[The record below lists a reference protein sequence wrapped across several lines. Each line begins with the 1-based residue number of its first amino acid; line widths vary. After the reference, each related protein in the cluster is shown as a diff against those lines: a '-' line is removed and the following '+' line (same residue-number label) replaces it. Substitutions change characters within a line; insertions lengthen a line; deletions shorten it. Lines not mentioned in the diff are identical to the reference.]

1 MTWYPG
7 SSAGFQ
13 KRFCRKC
20 EVYLSIHVWFWLTA
34 IWISS
39 TSCSLCFSWLT
50 TSCTTVFYSFVQ
62 LFSEILIF
70 SLDKAKE
77 NSRKLDKESKA
88 YKRSRDDDR
97 ARLVSFVFVFL
108 ITLIE
113 FIYKRYIVIL
123 QQKFPK
129 VFSFFLATF
138 RPFYRLEWQHLKKSK
153 TVETLPSNAVLKKQC
168 NFYKIC
174 REKFTK
180 NFFFNIFFISLSHFT
195 CCSFWNS

>member
-1 MTWYPG
+1 MINPALWPHDQALCMTWYPG

-20 EVYLSIHVWFWLTA
+20 EVYPSIHVWFWLTA

-113 FIYKRYIVIL
+113 FIYKRYIVPSTEIS
-123 QQKFPK
+123 QGFH
-129 VFSFFLATF
+129 FFLWRRFDLSTALSDNTW
-138 RPFYRLEWQHLKKSK
+138 RKVKRSK
-153 TVETLPSNAVLKKQC
+153 PCHQMQC
-168 NFYKIC
+168 
-174 REKFTK
+174 
-180 NFFFNIFFISLSHFT
+180 
-195 CCSFWNS
+195 